1 MRSRSLILLWGLI
14 GSSDTVPLCKQK
26 LKRYTLLFCRLKKWQ
41 KTSEVCYGRDVAS
54 IPLKTV
60 SKPKGEVVASYTGP
74 NTGLTYLELDTPSA
88 VPEIIETKIAGS
100 CNWNDPSEFAY
111 GISLTLY
118 EEDPTRM
125 KTEIINGLS
134 VTKPTIMGEPLA
146 DVFGILTREN
156 YCVMA
161 IADGV
166 NWGKKSRL
174 AARCAVHAAMEH
186 VTDNLSRIDL
196 APNSHTVSQILLE
209 SVTVKAQELI
219 LSKNAT
225 LTTLSVAMICEM
237 EKPGEFGLFVCA
249 VGDSP
254 VFVYCPHNH
263 KVLEVTVGCHSHDGA
278 RDMRLAG
285 GVLGPS
291 FGSRPDLSNLT
302 LAYMPVYEGDIIFA
316 VSDGVS
322 DNFTSSVMKNSS
334 LEESPETRRGRNGRT
349 APLKPCCEQVTHLTA
364 TLNKHSD
371 YVGHH
376 LSAQTVS
383 ACLMNHSV
391 EVTEPKRELR
401 TYCLRNN
408 LDMRKEARRD
418 PDFAERVNN
427 TPGKL
432 DHATVVAFQVGY
444 HPSASSSSSN

>member
-1 MRSRSLILLWGLI
+1 M
-14 GSSDTVPLCKQK
+14 
-26 LKRYTLLFCRLKKWQ
+26 
-41 KTSEVCYGRDVAS
+41 AS

-60 SKPKGEVVASYTGP
+60 SKPRGEVVSSYTGP
-74 NTGLTYLELDTPSA
+74 NTGLTSLELDTASPPASIGITDTE
-88 VPEIIETKIAGS
+88 VAGS

-118 EEDPTRM
+118 EEDPTRT

-146 DVFGILTREN
+146 DVFGILAREN

-174 AARCAVHAAMEH
+174 AARCAVYAAMEH
-186 VTDNLSRIDL
+186 ITDNFSRVEL
-196 APNSHTVSQILLE
+196 APNSHTISQLLLE
-209 SVTVKAQELI
+209 SVTEKAQELI
-219 LSKNAT
+219 MKKHAT
-225 LTTLSVAMICEM
+225 LTTLSVAIVCEM

-254 VFVYCPHNH
+254 IFVYCPHNH
-263 KVLEVTVGCHSHDGA
+263 RVMEVTVGCHSHDGA

-302 LAYMPVYEGDIIFA
+302 LAYMPVYEGDIIFG

-322 DNFTSSVMKNSS
+322 DNFSSSVMKT
-334 LEESPETRRGRNGRT
+334 LQPEEGAESKRGRGGRQ
-349 APLKPCCEQVTHLTA
+349 APLKPCCEQVSHLTS
-364 TLNKHSD
+364 TLNKHSE

-376 LSAQTVS
+376 LSAQTVA
-383 ACLMNHSV
+383 ACLMNHTV
-391 EVTEPKRELR
+391 EVTESKRELR
-401 TYCLRNN
+401 SHCLRNN
-408 LDMRKEARRD
+408 IDLRQEVRKN
-418 PDFAERVNN
+418 PDFAERVNL

-432 DHATVVAFQVGY
+432 DHATVVTYHVGY
-444 HPSASSSSSN
+444 HPSPTSTS

>member
-1 MRSRSLILLWGLI
+1 MAAATPYHCVNIAKKEVYTNVLHNVILY
-14 GSSDTVPLCKQK
+14 ST
-26 LKRYTLLFCRLKKWQ
+26 CRLKKWQ
-41 KTSEVCYGRDVAS
+41 KTSDVHYGRDVAS
-54 IPLKTV
+54 IPLKNV
-60 SKPKGEVVASYTGP
+60 SKPKGEVVAAYTGP
-74 NTGLTYLELDTPSA
+74 NAGLTCLEIDTPAA
-88 VPEIIETKIAGS
+88 VPDITDTEIAGT
-100 CNWNDPSEFAY
+100 CDWNDPTEFAY

-146 DVFGILTREN
+146 DVFGILAREN
-156 YCVMA
+156 YCIMA

-186 VTDNLSRIDL
+186 VVDNLSRIDL
-196 APNSHTVSQILLE
+196 APNSHTVSQILHE
-209 SVTVKAQELI
+209 SVTEKAQELI
-219 LSKNAT
+219 LSKHAT
-225 LTTLSVAMICEM
+225 LTTLSVAMVCEM

-322 DNFTSSVMKNSS
+322 DNFTSSVMKTISP
-334 LEESPETRRGRNGRT
+334 EESPETRRGKNGRT
-349 APLKPCCEQVTHLTA
+349 AALKPCCEQVTHLTA

-401 TYCLRNN
+401 TYCLRN
-408 LDMRKEARRD
+408 DIDIRKEARRD

-432 DHATVVAFQVGY
+432 DHATVVAFHVGY
-444 HPSASSSSSN
+444 HPSPSSSSSS

>member
-1 MRSRSLILLWGLI
+1 MS
-14 GSSDTVPLCKQK
+14 
-26 LKRYTLLFCRLKKWQ
+26 
-41 KTSEVCYGRDVAS
+41 S
-54 IPLKTV
+54 IPLKAV
-60 SKPKGEVVASYTGP
+60 SKPKGDVVCSYTGP
-74 NTGLTYLELDTPSA
+74 NTGLTSLGLDSTSPPA
-88 VPEIIETKIAGS
+88 MPEITDKKVAGS

-118 EEDPTRM
+118 EEDPTRS
-125 KTEIINGLS
+125 KTEVINGMS
-134 VTKPTIMGEPLA
+134 VTKPVIMGEPLA
-146 DVFGILTREN
+146 DVFGILAREN

-174 AARCAVHAAMEH
+174 AARCAVYAIMEH
-186 VTDNLSRIDL
+186 ITSNFSRIEL
-196 APNSHTVSQILLE
+196 APNSHTISQLLHE
-209 SVTVKAQELI
+209 SVTEKAQELI
-219 LSKNAT
+219 LNNHAT
-225 LTTLSVAMICEM
+225 LTTLSVAIVCEM
-237 EKPGEFGLFVCA
+237 DKPGEFGLFVCA

-263 KVLEVTVGCHSHDGA
+263 RVLEVTVGCHSHDGA

-302 LAYMPVYEGDIIFA
+302 LAYMPVYEGDIVFG
-316 VSDGVS
+316 VTDGVS
-322 DNFTSSVMKNSS
+322 DNFSSSVMKS
-334 LEESPETRRGRNGRT
+334 LVVHEESTETKRGRNGKQS
-349 APLKPCCEQVTHLTA
+349 PLKPCCEQVTHLTS

-376 LSAQTVS
+376 LSAQTVA
-383 ACLMNHSV
+383 ACLMNHCV

-401 TYCLRNN
+401 THCLRNN
-408 LDMRKEARRD
+408 IDMRQEARCN
-418 PDFAERVNN
+418 PDFAERVSN

-432 DHATVVAFQVGY
+432 DHATVVTFQVGY
-444 HPSASSSSSN
+444 HTASSS

>member
-1 MRSRSLILLWGLI
+1 M
-14 GSSDTVPLCKQK
+14 
-26 LKRYTLLFCRLKKWQ
+26 
-41 KTSEVCYGRDVAS
+41 AS

-60 SKPKGEVVASYTGP
+60 SKPKGEIVSSYTGP
-74 NTGLTYLELDTPSA
+74 NTGLTCLEIDSSPA
-88 VPEIIETKIAGS
+88 VPEITETKVAGS

-118 EEDPTRM
+118 EEDPTRLR
-125 KTEIINGLS
+125 TEIINGLS
-134 VTKPTIMGEPLA
+134 VTKPTIMGEPVA
-146 DVFGILTREN
+146 DVFGILAREN

-174 AARCAVHAAMEH
+174 AARCAVHAVMEH

-209 SVTVKAQELI
+209 SVTEKAQELI
-219 LSKNAT
+219 LSKHAT

-302 LAYMPVYEGDIIFA
+302 LAYMPVYEGDIVFG

-322 DNFTSSVMKNSS
+322 DNFTSSVMKTISP
-334 LEESPETRRGRNGRT
+334 EESAETRRGRSGKT
-349 APLKPCCEQVTHLTA
+349 APLKPCCEQVTHLTS

-401 TYCLRNN
+401 THCLRNN
-408 LDMRKEARRD
+408 IDMRQEARRN
-418 PDFAERVNN
+418 PDFAERVNS

-444 HPSASSSSSN
+444 HSSSSS

>member
-1 MRSRSLILLWGLI
+1 MAAAN
-14 GSSDTVPLCKQK
+14 VPVCKQSGA
-26 LKRYTLLFCRLKKWQ
+26 LFDLLNSCRLKKRQ
-41 KTSEVCYGRDVAS
+41 KSSDVFFGRDVAS
-54 IPLKTV
+54 IPLKAV
-60 SKPKGEVVASYTGP
+60 SKPKGDVIASYTGP
-74 NTGLTYLELDTPSA
+74 NTGLTNLDLDSSSPPGI
-88 VPEIIETKIAGS
+88 PETTETKIAGS

-118 EEDPTRM
+118 EEDPTRT

-146 DVFGILTREN
+146 DVFGILAKEN
-156 YCVMA
+156 FCIMA
-161 IADGV
+161 VADGV

-174 AARCAVHAAMEH
+174 AARCAVYAAMDH
-186 VTDNLSRIDL
+186 ITDNFSRIDL
-196 APNSHTVSQILLE
+196 APNSHTISQLLLE
-209 SVTVKAQELI
+209 SVTEKAQELI
-219 LSKNAT
+219 MSKHAT
-225 LTTLSVAMICEM
+225 LTTLSVAIICEM

-254 VFVYCPHNH
+254 IFVYCPHNH
-263 KVLEVTVGCHSHDGA
+263 RVLEVTVGCHSHDGG

-302 LAYMPVYEGDIIFA
+302 LAYMPVYEGDIVFG
-316 VSDGVS
+316 VSDGIS
-322 DNFTSSVMKNSS
+322 DNFSSSVMKT
-334 LEESPETRRGRNGRT
+334 LVPEESTETKRGRGGKM

-371 YVGHH
+371 YVGHL
-376 LSAQTVS
+376 LSAQTVA

-401 TYCLRNN
+401 SHCLRNN
-408 LDMRKEARRD
+408 IDMRQEARKN

-432 DHATVVAFQVGY
+432 DHATVVTYQVGY
-444 HPSASSSSSN
+444 HSSTSS

>member
-1 MRSRSLILLWGLI
+1 M
-14 GSSDTVPLCKQK
+14 
-26 LKRYTLLFCRLKKWQ
+26 
-41 KTSEVCYGRDVAS
+41 
-54 IPLKTV
+54 
-60 SKPKGEVVASYTGP
+60 ASYTGP
-74 NTGLTYLELDTPSA
+74 NTGLTRLDLESSIPGI
-88 VPEIIETKIAGS
+88 PETTETKVAGS

-118 EEDPTRM
+118 EEDPTKT

-146 DVFGILTREN
+146 DVFGILAQEN
-156 YCVMA
+156 FCIMA

-174 AARCAVHAAMEH
+174 AARCAVYAAMEH
-186 VTDNLSRIDL
+186 ITDNLFHIDL
-196 APNSHTVSQILLE
+196 APNSHTISQLLFE
-209 SVTVKAQELI
+209 SVTEKAQELI
-219 LSKNAT
+219 ISKHAT
-225 LTTLSVAMICEM
+225 LTTLSVAIICEM
-237 EKPGEFGLFVCA
+237 EKPGEFGLFICA

-254 VFVYCPHNH
+254 IFVYCPHNH
-263 KVLEVTVGCHSHDGA
+263 RVLEVTVGCHSHDGA

-302 LAYMPVYEGDIIFA
+302 LAYMPVYEGDIVFG

-322 DNFTSSVMKNSS
+322 DNFSSSVMKT
-334 LEESPETRRGRNGRT
+334 LVPEESAEMRRGRGAKT
-349 APLKPCCEQVTHLTA
+349 PPLKPCCEQVTHLTA

-371 YVGHH
+371 YVGHL
-376 LSAQTVS
+376 LSAQTVA

-401 TYCLRNN
+401 CHCLRNN
-408 LDMRKEARRD
+408 IDMRQEARKN

-432 DHATVVAFQVGY
+432 DHATVVTYQVGY
-444 HPSASSSSSN
+444 HSATSS